1 MTKQEREE
9 RIAHAKSVLH
19 YYGVTE
25 ETIFYYST
33 HYTGNSGTALSRI
46 YLVVDGGIRNVT
58 QLVGN
63 AIEGKFLTK
72 DGRDY
77 VRTTGY
83 GYNRAQHITD
93 SLSYALFGRRD
104 ALAYEEV

>member
-1 MTKQEREE
+1 MAKVSKEDITRARE
-9 RIAHAKSVLH
+9 ILVH
-19 YYGVTE
+19 YGVTE
-25 ETIFYYST
+25 ESTLAFST
-33 HYTGNSGTALSRI
+33 HYIGNVGTALSRVYI
-46 YLVVDGGIRNVT
+46 VVNGEIANVT

-63 AIEGKFLTK
+63 AIEGKFTTK

-77 VRTTGY
+77 IKTTGY

-104 ALAYEEV
+104 ALAYKEV